1 MLGFTHD
8 AGTVGNEERDTASRE
23 LPTDSGHARLDSHEE
38 GLVTREEF
46 GNAVRALLTD
56 EQRIEIDRLHDLVED
71 DWATGCAA
79 HQEDAAC
86 CIDMIRPA

>member
-1 MLGFTHD
+1 M
-8 AGTVGNEERDTASRE
+8 
-23 LPTDSGHARLDSHEE
+23 
-38 GLVTREEF
+38 TREEF